1 MTADSAFCLLTGQ
14 SGENRVQKGALMM
27 EGEFDRLPYP
37 ITPLESEE
45 AYEAIAEQEET
56 IDVNKLLFDLQELIQ
71 DWRDTCCSERSS
83 LSKTHEVAHL
93 PLEFRAGFAQGLEN
107 AAAELERVL
116 ASDRRSAKP

>member
-83 LSKTHEVAHL
+83 LSKTHEAAHL
-93 PLEFRAGFAQGLEN
+93 PLEFRAGLAQGLES
-107 AAAELERVL
+107 AAADLERVMMGT
-116 ASDRRSAKP
+116 RHRQGT